1 MVPSAY
7 QPFYTV
13 DSVMKIV
20 NGEDKP
26 CNIAIDEFIQM
37 QREMARLHDKLDHLQ
52 YLPKISHSLETL
64 TDKLVK
70 PATDKTGTLLVSAI
84 LAVLVI
90 ILVLKDSEKGV
101 EISSSGIKMGVTS
114 EAQPR

>member
-1 MVPSAY
+1 MDLSAY

-20 NGEDKP
+20 NGEDTP

-52 YLPKISHSLETL
+52 YLPRIANSLETL

-70 PATDKTGTLLVSAI
+70 PATDKTGVLLVSGVLAI
-84 LAVLVI
+84 VI
-90 ILVLKDSEKGV
+90 VILVLKDTDKGV
-101 EISSSGIKMGVTS
+101 EITSSGIKMGVHH
-114 EAQPR
+114 EDDAR

>member
-1 MVPSAY
+1 MALSVY

-20 NGEDKP
+20 NGEDTP
-26 CNIAIDEFIQM
+26 CNIAIDEFIQL

-52 YLPKISHSLETL
+52 YLPRIANSLETL

-70 PATDKTGTLLVSAI
+70 PATDKTGVLLVSAV
-84 LAVLVI
+84 LAVVI
-90 ILVLKDSEKGV
+90 VILVLKDTNKNV
-101 EISSSGIKMGVTS
+101 RISRSGIEMGVNS
-114 EAQPR
+114 EVKSD